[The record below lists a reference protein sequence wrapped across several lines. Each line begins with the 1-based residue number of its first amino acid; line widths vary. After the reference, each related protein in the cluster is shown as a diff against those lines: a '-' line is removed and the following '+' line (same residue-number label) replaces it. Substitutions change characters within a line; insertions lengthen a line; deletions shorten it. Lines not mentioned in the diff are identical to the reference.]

1 MLSVLDGVSGVG
13 VGGSANPH
21 RSSRRSAPHLSPNI
35 HVSALLLVRSL
46 PCATTATASALASA
60 AEIRTRGPL
69 HTHAS
74 YKCHL

>member
-21 RSSRRSAPHLSPNI
+21 RSSRRRAPHLSPNI
-35 HVSALLLVRSL
+35 HVSALLRSL